1 MSFLEKDISSRIM
14 NQFPDFYREEGPVFQ
29 QFVKAYYEW
38 LEESGNIQ
46 DHSRSLL
53 DYNDIDETS
62 DQFVTHFIQKYM
74 AQMPKRLLGD
84 KRLLIKNILDVYRS
98 KGSIE
103 GLKLLFV
110 LLFNEKIDVYIPSED
125 ILKASDSTWT
135 VRKYLEV
142 SFTANLGDY
151 HGKMI
156 TGSISGATAV
166 VDQYERKIVGNRPI
180 YTLYISSVNGTFQP
194 YELVLTDDI
203 DQTEATEILG
213 SISEVT
219 VLGAVPNFS
228 LGEEVEFTSQDGSG
242 FFGTVSSIETKS
254 GIIEFE
260 IENGGTGYSIDASP
274 TITSG
279 SNTSGQDA
287 NFIIGSISNTE
298 IYEYNNDKLASYAN
312 VGLDDS
318 TYSAN
323 GSDTSGLA
331 FANSAN
337 VIGDALE
344 YINVEVGTIAS
355 VIFGVAIATALMPPL
370 CTAGY
375 GLAKGNLIY
384 FLGALYLF
392 TINTIFIALAT
403 FLVMKL
409 LRFPMHKYA
418 NAAKRKRYSTIA
430 TVVGIAVMIPAIFT
444 FINVF
449 NENKINNQIE
459 SFIKNEVKSNNA
471 LTLIDYDLPN
481 LEEKKLKLNFFNEVS
496 DATYNDLQNELAN
509 NMAYTSLKEFKL
521 EIKGSDTKS
530 FDLITTAYK
539 EKKEELQESKNII
552 AGLQKQIIE
561 LQEKISS
568 LNNSIE
574 QNAFS
579 KNQKAIAFSR
589 IVKEAK
595 IRYNNIE
602 SIAFSRELYSK
613 DFIKIDTIPVA
624 TINWN
629 DKLKDSVLI
638 NKELELRA
646 WLQKEMKL
654 DTLFIKRE

>member
-1 MSFLEKDISSRIM
+1 MEEYTNNTKESSLSK
-14 NQFPDFYREEGPVFQ
+14 EEVIANN
-29 QFVKAYYEW
+29 VKADAKGLFTNIKLFL
-38 LEESGNIQ
+38 LELFDFRHDT
-46 DHSRSLL
+46 DHEATLEAIKA
-53 DYNDIDETS
+53 DIP
-62 DQFVTHFIQKYM
+62 FK
-74 AQMPKRLLGD
+74 
-84 KRLLIKNILDVYRS
+84 
-98 KGSIE
+98 
-103 GLKLLFV
+103 
-110 LLFNEKIDVYIPSED
+110 
-125 ILKASDSTWT
+125 
-135 VRKYLEV
+135 
-142 SFTANLGDY
+142 
-151 HGKMI
+151 
-156 TGSISGATAV
+156 GATAWILIFAVFVASIGLNADSTAV
-166 VDQYERKIVGNRPI
+166 VIGAM
-180 YTLYISSVNGTFQP
+180 LISPLMGP
-194 YELVLTDDI
+194 
-203 DQTEATEILG
+203 ILG
-213 SISEVT
+213 IGMSFALNDIETFKKSLINLGIMIGLSLFASFLFFYFFPLSEDNSELLGRVSPDIRD
-219 VLGAVPNFS
+219 VLIA
-228 LGEEVEFTSQDGSG
+228 
-242 FFGTVSSIETKS
+242 FFG
-254 GIIEFE
+254 
-260 IENGGTGYSIDASP
+260 
-274 TITSG
+274 
-279 SNTSGQDA
+279 
-287 NFIIGSISNTE
+287 
-298 IYEYNNDKLASYAN
+298 
-312 VGLDDS
+312 
-318 TYSAN
+318 
-323 GSDTSGLA
+323 GLA
-331 FANSAN
+331 LMVARTKK
-337 VIGDALE
+337 
-344 YINVEVGTIAS
+344 GTIAS

-375 GLAKGNLIY
+375 GLAKGNFIY

-589 IVKEAK
+589 IVKDAK
-595 IRYNNIE
+595 IRYNEIE
-602 SIAFSRELYSK
+602 SIAFSKVLSSK

-624 TINWN
+624 AINWN
-629 DKLKDSVLI
+629 STIKDSLLI
-638 NKELELRA
+638 YKELELRA